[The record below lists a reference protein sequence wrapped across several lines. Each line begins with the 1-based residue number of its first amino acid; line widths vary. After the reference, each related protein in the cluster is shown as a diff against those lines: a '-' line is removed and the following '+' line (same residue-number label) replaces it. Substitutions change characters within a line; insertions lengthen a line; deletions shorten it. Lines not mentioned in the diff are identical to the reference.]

1 MIKKNMPLI
10 VITSLIT
17 VLPVILMKTS
27 MPLII
32 LAVHLFGIFVTSKD
46 KGSQGQSQ
54 KVFRLMFWF
63 CPIISVYTAGIS
75 YLITE
80 GIYSGIEEVSIGLFG
95 FLFLVIGNYLPK
107 CKMNATIGIKIP
119 WTYSSEENWN
129 RTHRFGGKVWVAC
142 GFLIMSTIFMPGK
155 ISTIVMVAA
164 FLGMI
169 LVPTIYSYCFYKKEM
184 REGKAGPETI
194 KEKIFYNKKVGKASI
209 LFLMVIFALVGVLMF
224 VGNIEYTFEEEAL
237 LIEADFWSD
246 MTINYDEIESVEYL
260 ESDVAGSRIGGYG
273 SARLL
278 MGTFRN
284 DDYDYY
290 TRYSYV
296 KCDEGILLNLGE
308 SVVVISSIDE
318 DSTKELYEEIISKIE

>member
-17 VLPVILMKTS
+17 LLPAVLMKTS

-32 LAVHLFGIFVTSKD
+32 LAVHLLCIFVTSKD
-46 KGSQGQSQ
+46 KGNQKQSQ

-63 CPIISVYTAGIS
+63 CPILAVYTSGIN
-75 YLITE
+75 YLIME
-80 GIYSGIEEVSIGLFG
+80 GKYSGIEEISIGLFG

-142 GFLIMSTIFMPGK
+142 GFLIMSTIFMPAK
-155 ISTIVMVAA
+155 ISTPVMAA
-164 FLGMI
+164 TFIGMI

-184 REGKAGPETI
+184 KEGKAGPEKI
-194 KEKIFYNKKVGKASI
+194 KAKILYNKKVGKIGI
-209 LFLMVIFALVGVLMF
+209 LFLIVIFALVGVLMF
-224 VGNIEYTFEEEAL
+224 LGNIEYVFEEEVL
-237 LIEADFWSD
+237 VIEADFWSD

-260 ESDVAGSRIGGYG
+260 EDDVSGSRIGGYG

-278 MGTFRN
+278 MGNFRN
-284 DDYDYY
+284 DEYDYH
-290 TRYSYV
+290 TRYSYT
-296 KCDEGILLNLGE
+296 KCDAGIVLDIGK
-308 SVVVISSIDE
+308 SVVIISDADE
-318 DSTKELYEEIISKIE
+318 VSTKELYEEILSRVE